1 MASAFTELVVDC
13 SQPKRVAD
21 FWTRVLGYEV
31 TDEEDG
37 DIEIRGRGEAPPI
50 LFQTVSEPKTVKNRI
65 HIDLTPTDRSQEEE
79 VERIL
84 GLGATKVDIG
94 QGRQSWV
101 VLADPEGNEFCV
113 LEARLETEALTPEQ
127 ASQQAVVESFPASDA
142 PAW

>member
-13 SQPKRVAD
+13 SDPKRVAH
-21 FWTRVLGYEV
+21 FWAAVLGYEV
-31 TDEEDG
+31 TDEED
-37 DIEIRGRGEAPPI
+37 DEIVIRGHGDSPAI
-50 LFQTVSEPKTVKNRI
+50 LFGTVPEPKTVKNRI
-65 HIDLTPTDRSQEEE
+65 HIDLTPTDRGQQEE

-84 GLGATKVDIG
+84 GLGATRVDIG

-113 LEARLETEALTPEQ
+113 LEARLTSELLTPEQ
-127 ASQQAVVESFPASDA
+127 ESEEAVVESFPASDA